1 MNIELMFYITVAC
14 VLGVLV
20 IAMLDQMDQERGSV
34 FGSVFFYLLSLR
46 LWRDLYGGE
55 VIIFLPVGTR

>member
-14 VLGVLV
+14 VLGILV
-20 IAMLDQMDQERGSV
+20 IVLLDQMDQERGSV
-34 FGSVFFYLLSLR
+34 FGSVVFYLFSLR